1 MICAIVLAAGRS
13 SRMGLQKLLLPFAGK
28 TVITHIV
35 DQLLASVI
43 DKVYV
48 VVGHEPDRIAH
59 HLASRPVGV
68 VTNPDYEA
76 GMLFSIRCGFKA
88 LSSDCNAVLV
98 ALGDQPG
105 ITSQLVDKMIHSLEE
120 TDKGIL
126 VPLYHGKRGH
136 PILVAK
142 HYQAEILTRHD
153 DIGLRGLLHTHPDDI
168 FELNVST
175 SSVLQDMDYP
185 QDYRREL
192 ALLEESTD
200 QTNIRH
206 DE

>member
-35 DQLLASVI
+35 DQLLASII

-59 HLASRPVGV
+59 HFASRPVGV
-68 VTNPDYEA
+68 VINPDYEA
-76 GMLFSIRCGFKA
+76 GMLSSVRCGFKA

-105 ITSQLVDKMIHSLEE
+105 ITSQLVDKMVHSLEE

-142 HYQAEILTRHD
+142 QYQAEILTRYD
-153 DIGLRGLLHTHPDDI
+153 DIGLRGLLHTHPDDL
-168 FELNVST
+168 FELSVLT
-175 SSVLQDMDYP
+175 SSVLFDMDYP
-185 QDYRREL
+185 EDYLREL
-192 ALLEESTD
+192 SQLPDSTD
-200 QTNIRH
+200 PPNNPPSQ
-206 DE
+206 

>member
-35 DQLLASVI
+35 DQLLASII

-48 VVGHEPDRIAH
+48 VVGHEPDRIAR

-76 GMLFSIRCGFKA
+76 GMLSSVRCGFKA

-105 ITSQLVDKMIHSLEE
+105 ITSKLVDDMVRSFNK

-126 VPLYHGKRGH
+126 VPLHDGTRGH

-142 HYQAEILTRHD
+142 HYQTEILTQYD
-153 DIGLRGLLHTHPDDI
+153 DIGLRGLLHAHPDDI
-168 FELNVST
+168 FELSAST
-175 SSVLQDMDYP
+175 SSVLFDMDYP
-185 QDYRREL
+185 EDYLREL
-192 ALLEESTD
+192 SQLPDSTD
-200 QTNIRH
+200 SPNNPPSQ
-206 DE
+206 

>member
-35 DQLLASVI
+35 DQLLASII

-76 GMLFSIRCGFKA
+76 GMLSSVRCGFKA

-105 ITSQLVDKMIHSLEE
+105 ITSKLVDDMVRSFNK

-126 VPLYHGKRGH
+126 VPLHDGTRGH

-142 HYQAEILTRHD
+142 HYQTEILTQYD
-153 DIGLRGLLHTHPDDI
+153 DIGLRGLLHAHPDDI
-168 FELNVST
+168 FELSAST
-175 SSVLQDMDYP
+175 SSVLFDMDYP
-185 QDYRREL
+185 EDYLREL
-192 ALLEESTD
+192 SQLPDSTD
-200 QTNIRH
+200 SPNNPPSQ
-206 DE
+206 